1 MRLFFFFCL
10 ETFLL
15 FSLFIFFFRLC
26 QFLSL
31 FIHFF
36 LFLAPFPHAFFLK
49 AKKNKTKQTNS
60 PMGNFPARSL
70 VNVKERTR
78 VAFIFFQRECSF
90 FRLLKIGYV
99 FIDKNVFNDLFSFF
113 LFQVREHCEYRPRG
127 SSPFRNFFF
136 VLNGGHFVCFFFA
149 SQQFSLPLQFFVC
162 VCVCVCVWH
171 YPVGNLAV
179 LAHWNPLRVHKSRY
193 QPSNNV
199 KTQ

>member
-1 MRLFFFFCL
+1 M
-10 ETFLL
+10 
-15 FSLFIFFFRLC
+15 I
-26 QFLSL
+26 
-31 FIHFF
+31 FF
-36 LFLAPFPHAFFLK
+36 LFFW
-49 AKKNKTKQTNS
+49 
-60 PMGNFPARSL
+60 
-70 VNVKERTR
+70 
-78 VAFIFFQRECSF
+78 
-90 FRLLKIGYV
+90 
-99 FIDKNVFNDLFSFF
+99 
-113 LFQVREHCEYRPRG
+113 FQVREHCEYRPRG